1 MIPHPRASLGLQLNP
16 GAPGPRPTDP
26 PERRRASLEQAISI
40 LFLIALHSLSLSL
53 VLRVG
58 DTLFRRA
65 AQHCKEDKREGI
77 VVVCV
82 GFAPEFQM

>member
-40 LFLIALHSLSLSL
+40 LFLIALHTHRHTHSRTCGRYVVPEST
-53 VLRVG
+53 
-58 DTLFRRA
+58 TLQGGGR
-65 AQHCKEDKREGI
+65 G
-77 VVVCV
+77 
-82 GFAPEFQM
+82 